1 MSAYKT
7 VIGLEVHCQLK
18 LESKLFSP
26 AEYAFGG
33 EPNSRVNLVD
43 LGLPGVLPRLN
54 EDALRVALRAA
65 IALECEINH
74 KTKFDRKNYFYPDL
88 PKGYQISQF
97 DQPYCL
103 GGRVPLGDGRFG
115 QLHHIHLEEDAGKN
129 MHTDQGSLVDL
140 NRAGVA
146 LIEIVGMP
154 DLHTPT
160 EAHDFLE
167 NLKQILQYAGVSDCD
182 MEKGSLRCDANISIM
197 PLEAEELGTKVEIK
211 NLNSFRMVERALE
224 YEQRRQHA
232 LLASG
237 GEVHQHTRLWNDER
251 SETKAMRSKESTQDY
266 RFFPEPDLPPIVISE
281 ELIAELRASMP
292 ELPEARRQRYA
303 DLGGLSDYDL
313 GVLTADRHLGEYF
326 EALLQAGAA
335 PKDASNWLMGEVS
348 RVLNESH
355 GRIEDFAIEAAR
367 LAELI
372 KAQAEGKVNRLS
384 AKKVFERM
392 LAEDEDAGAAI
403 KALGLE
409 QISDAGELEAVVQAV
424 IAANPKP
431 VADYKGGKEKALHAL
446 KGLVMK
452 ETRGKANPNLV
463 GEILLRL
470 LS

>member
-18 LESKLFSP
+18 LASKLFSP

-33 EPNSRVNLVD
+33 EANSRVSAVD

-65 IALECEINH
+65 IALDCEINLR
-74 KTKFDRKNYFYPDL
+74 TKFDRKNYFYPDL

-97 DQPYCL
+97 DEPYCR
-103 GGRVPLGDGRFG
+103 GGRVPLGDGRFAE
-115 QLHHIHLEEDAGKN
+115 LHHIHLEEDAGKN

-154 DLHTPT
+154 DLSTPR

-167 NLKQILQYAGVSDCD
+167 NLKQILQYAEVSDCD
-182 MEKGSLRCDANISIM
+182 MEKGSLRCDANISLM
-197 PLEAEELGTKVEIK
+197 PRDATELGTKVEIK

-224 YEQRRQHA
+224 YEQRRQQA

-237 GEVHQHTRLWNDER
+237 GEVSQHTRLWNDER
-251 SETKAMRSKESTQDY
+251 GETKAMRSKESTQDY
-266 RFFPEPDLPPIVISE
+266 RFFPEPDLPPINISE

-292 ELPEARRQRYA
+292 ELPEARRARYRE
-303 DLGGLSDYDL
+303 LEGLSDYDID
-313 GVLTADRHLGEYF
+313 VLTADRHLGEYF
-326 EALLQAGAA
+326 EALTKAGAA
-335 PKDASNWLMGEVS
+335 AKSASNWLMGEVS
-348 RVLNESH
+348 RVLNENNQS
-355 GRIEDFAIEAAR
+355 IADFAIEAPR

-372 KAQAEGKVNRLS
+372 RCQSEGKVNRLS
-384 AKKVFERM
+384 ARKVFERM
-392 LAEDEDAGAAI
+392 LSHAEGAMAAI
-403 KALGLE
+403 SALGLE
-409 QISDAGELEAVVQAV
+409 QISDSGELESVVQAV
-424 IAANPKP
+424 IDANPKP
-431 VADYKGGKEKALHAL
+431 IADYRSGKEKALHAL

-452 ETRGKANPNLV
+452 ETGGKANPKLV